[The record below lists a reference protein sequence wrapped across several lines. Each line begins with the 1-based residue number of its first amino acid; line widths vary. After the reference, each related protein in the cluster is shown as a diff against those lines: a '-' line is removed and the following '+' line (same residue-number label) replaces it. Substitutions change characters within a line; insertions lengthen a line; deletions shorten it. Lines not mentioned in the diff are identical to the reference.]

1 MKTTMTFT
9 EEQFKQSIIDTFR
22 QQIAQTPNV
31 TPANLSLDSLK
42 FTVYTTDDPNIPR
55 QIDELI
61 IDIEF

>member
-22 QQIAQTPNV
+22 KQIAQTPNV
-31 TPANLSLDSLK
+31 TPVDLSSDSLK
-42 FTVYTTDDPNIPR
+42 VTVYTVDDPNIPR
-55 QIDELI
+55 QIDELT